1 MLFFLLPICNMS
13 GFSRSNATI
22 VRGSVYESDIDMQG
36 KVIINHGEPNG
47 DLNVVNKY
55 YCDNNRTPLQITTLV
70 VELSGTSWSDIINAY
85 IGDFQISV
93 VNIVTD
99 GPCANFTASKN
110 NQSRG
115 GVVSRWSS
123 ISGISSEERLEV
135 RWLANSV
142 VQLRKNGTGYSG
154 MYTVKYQL

>member
-1 MLFFLLPICNMS
+1 MLFFLLLMCNMS
-13 GFSRSNATI
+13 GFSRGNATI
-22 VRGSVYESDIDMQG
+22 IRGSVYESNIDMQG
-36 KVIINHGEPNG
+36 KVIINHGTPTG

-55 YCDNNRTPLQITTLV
+55 YCDNNRTPLQTTTVV
-70 VELSGTSWSDIINAY
+70 VELTGTGWVDIINMY
-85 IGDFQISV
+85 TGDFHISV
-93 VNIVTD
+93 VNVVTD

-110 NQSRG
+110 SQSRG

-123 ISGISSEERLEV
+123 MSGITSEERLEV
-135 RWLANSV
+135 RWLSNSV